1 MNSPPDPAAEATA
14 RDMLWTFAQQSLE
27 HAILHLDGDRRV
39 TWASPGAAKIL
50 GAEPG
55 AIVGGLTDR
64 FFVPEDVHL
73 GIPQHEINVAT
84 SHGVADDNRWMQRAD
99 GARFWASGLLLALRD
114 EHGEVI
120 GFTKILRNQTDMKM
134 LLDTLGNRA
143 ASMAEA
149 NENKTTAI
157 ATIAHELRN
166 PLASIGMAAHLLQKQ
181 IGGGQPGGGQAGGNT
196 GITPTL
202 AILSRNVEFAER
214 LVNDLQ
220 DASRIGARKLELRP
234 ERLHL
239 GSLLQEAM
247 EAARQSAADPD
258 REFNLLLPPGEP
270 IELLGDRLRL
280 QQVFVNLLGNAIKFT
295 ETGSVRLVTS
305 FLRPADDPAL
315 MQFDVI
321 DTGIGL
327 TEEQATRL
335 FQPFVQA
342 DSSTT
347 RRFGGSGLGLVISR
361 RLADLLGGS
370 VTLVRTAPG
379 VGSHFRVAIDAGF
392 AEQGTEAGYELLP
405 DYSVPF
411 LGDSTAS
418 LIVRVVEMVRLRTI
432 SSWAWLLR
440 SSSTEA

>member
-1 MNSPPDPAAEATA
+1 MNSPPGPAAEATA
-14 RDMLWTFAQQSLE
+14 KDMLWTFAQQSLE

-50 GAEPG
+50 GAEPAG
-55 AIVGGLTDR
+55 IVGGLTDR

-99 GARFWASGLLLALRD
+99 GSRFWASGLLLALRD

-149 NENKTTAI
+149 NESKTTAI

-166 PLASIGMAAHLLQKQ
+166 PLASIGMATHLLQKQ
-181 IGGGQPGGGQAGGNT
+181 AGGDRA
-196 GITPTL
+196 GGARGVTPTL

-247 EAARQSAADPD
+247 EAARQRAADPD

-270 IELLGDRLRL
+270 IELVGDRLRL
-280 QQVFVNLLGNAIKFT
+280 QQVFVNLLDNAIKYT
-295 ETGSVRLVTS
+295 HDGGHIWIKATVQGSWLVVRV
-305 FLRPADDPAL
+305 ADDGIGIAADMRERIFQMFTQVSTPMTHAGL
-315 MQFDVI
+315 
-321 DTGIGL
+321 GIGL
-327 TEEQATRL
+327 ALVKDIVELHGGNVEARSDGAGHGSQ
-335 FQPFVQA
+335 FV
-342 DSSTT
+342 
-347 RRFGGSGLGLVISR
+347 
-361 RLADLLGGS
+361 
-370 VTLVRTAPG
+370 
-379 VGSHFRVAIDAGF
+379 
-392 AEQGTEAGYELLP
+392 
-405 DYSVPF
+405 
-411 LGDSTAS
+411 
-418 LIVRVVEMVRLRTI
+418 VRLPLI
-432 SSWAWLLR
+432 GAG
-440 SSSTEA
+440 

>member
-1 MNSPPDPAAEATA
+1 MNRPPDPAAEATA
-14 RDMLWTFAQQSLE
+14 KDKLWVFAQQSLE
-27 HAILHLDGDRRV
+27 HAILHLDAGRRV

-50 GAEPG
+50 GAEPAG
-55 AIVGGLTDR
+55 IVGGLTDR

-99 GARFWASGLLLALRD
+99 GSRFWASGVLLALRD
-114 EHGEVI
+114 EHGEVT

-149 NENKTTAI
+149 NESKTTAI

-181 IGGGQPGGGQAGGNT
+181 AGGGQSGGGQAGGNT
-196 GITPTL
+196 GVTPTL

-239 GSLLQEAM
+239 GSQLQEAM
-247 EAARQSAADPD
+247 EAARQRAADPD

-280 QQVFVNLLGNAIKFT
+280 QQVFVNLLGNAIKYT
-295 ETGSVRLVTS
+295 HDGGHIWIKATVQGSWLVVRV
-305 FLRPADDPAL
+305 ADDGIGIAADMRERIFQMFTQVSTPMTQAGL
-315 MQFDVI
+315 
-321 DTGIGL
+321 GIGL
-327 TEEQATRL
+327 ALVKDIVELHGGNVEARSDGAGHGSQ
-335 FQPFVQA
+335 FV
-342 DSSTT
+342 
-347 RRFGGSGLGLVISR
+347 
-361 RLADLLGGS
+361 
-370 VTLVRTAPG
+370 
-379 VGSHFRVAIDAGF
+379 
-392 AEQGTEAGYELLP
+392 
-405 DYSVPF
+405 
-411 LGDSTAS
+411 
-418 LIVRVVEMVRLRTI
+418 VRLPLI
-432 SSWAWLLR
+432 GAG
-440 SSSTEA
+440 